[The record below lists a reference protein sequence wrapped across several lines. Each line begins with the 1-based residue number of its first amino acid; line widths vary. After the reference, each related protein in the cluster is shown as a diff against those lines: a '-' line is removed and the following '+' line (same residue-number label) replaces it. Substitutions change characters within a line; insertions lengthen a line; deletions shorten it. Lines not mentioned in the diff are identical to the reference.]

1 MCNIVV
7 LSCRLP
13 TIHCVLQF
21 HTIPM
26 KLSNKKNADVVKA
39 VSLFEAMV
47 SRVSAEKA
55 KAQLKIVLQN
65 PELREKVQRE
75 I

>member
-1 MCNIVV
+1 
-7 LSCRLP
+7 
-13 TIHCVLQF
+13 
-21 HTIPM
+21 M
-26 KLSNKKNADVVKA
+26 KLSNKKNANVAKA

-65 PELREKVQRE
+65 PELWEKVQRE
-75 I
+75 IWLARR